1 MREIVQ
7 NIFSDSPKD
16 QTKQV
21 LVSRW
26 IQWMALVIEQKTK
39 ISL

>member
-7 NIFSDSPKD
+7 NIFSDSSKD
-16 QTKQV
+16 QMKQV